1 MAYVE
6 WSHDLDTGV
15 DVIDNQHRRIVD
27 YINELYEAQ
36 ESGDRAAVGEVLD
49 QVVEYT
55 VSHFSFE
62 ESLMQK
68 AGYEFLDSHRKVHEL
83 FIKRAGKY
91 VERFNNDE
99 DIAGELLSMLR
110 RWLINHIKNEDSD
123 YVPAVKV
130 SMRHGREEHTGW
142 LSRTLKRFFR

>member
-1 MAYVE
+1 MSYVD
-6 WSHDLDTGV
+6 WSNDLNTGV

-36 ESGDRAAVGEVLD
+36 ETGNRAAVGEVLD

-62 ESLMQK
+62 ESLMQR
-68 AGYEFLDSHRKVHEL
+68 AGYEFLEPHRKVHEL
-83 FIKRAGKY
+83 FVKRVSKY

-99 DIAGELLSMLR
+99 EIGGELLSMLR
-110 RWLINHIKNEDSD
+110 RWLINHIKNEDAD

-130 SMRHGREEHTGW
+130 SMRHGHQDQGGW
-142 LSRTLKRFFR
+142 ISRTLKRFFR

>member
-1 MAYVE
+1 MAYVD
-6 WSHDLDTGV
+6 WSNDLSTGV

-36 ESGDRAAVGEVLD
+36 ETGDRAVVGEVLD

-62 ESLMQK
+62 ESLMQR
-68 AGYEFLDSHRKVHEL
+68 AGYEFLEPHRKVHEL
-83 FIKRAGKY
+83 FVKRVGRY

-99 DIAGELLSMLR
+99 DIGGELLSMLR
-110 RWLINHIKNEDSD
+110 RWLINHIKNEDAD

-130 SMRHGREEHTGW
+130 SMRHGHRYEGGW
-142 LSRTLKRFFR
+142 LSRTLKRFFG